1 MPEGEESDLFHAG
14 KIWMIGRVCESS
26 AGGKNGDKA
35 CARKRL
41 LEEAGK
47 GLDCSWSLQISQP
60 VKFKALSKP
69 PNALSRQVSVS
80 LAAFAR

>member
-1 MPEGEESDLFHAG
+1 MDDRNSLRDVDRR
-14 KIWMIGRVCESS
+14 KD
-26 AGGKNGDKA
+26 GGKA

-47 GLDCSWSLQISQP
+47 GVDCPWSLQISQP
-60 VKFKALSKP
+60 VIFKALSKP
-69 PNALSRQVSVS
+69 PNALSRQGSVS

>member
-1 MPEGEESDLFHAG
+1 MDDRKRLRDVGARKDGS
-14 KIWMIGRVCESS
+14 
-26 AGGKNGDKA
+26 KA

-41 LEEAGK
+41 LEEAGT
-47 GLDCSWSLQISQP
+47 GLDCWWSFQISQP

-69 PNALSRQVSVS
+69 PNALSRQCSVS